1 MKKVFISLFGLIL
14 SIGAWAQCPTE
25 GTEAY
30 PVPVDSSLLTIN
42 GARRADCDAY
52 IKGSYNPL
60 YIHRCGV
67 PSNGYYSPSWYY
79 GLLSESD
86 ISDSGYNIGIVGR
99 VLHDGSHTTS
109 GRAYGVMGTATGYA
123 SGYTYGLF
131 GRLEGTRNGAGV
143 FGTSYLSDNGV
154 DTGARYAGF
163 FHGNVRVT
171 ETLNAATV
179 QANSILV
186 PAPSGTSLTS
196 TAAYSLDDAEESPTT
211 CQKLEGI
218 SAYTFLPDQPVV
230 AVTLENDADTVDY
243 ASLTLYDEEFY
254 SRTHHGLSPEEVEEV
269 YPELVYEDAEGNKSV
284 NYLELIPI
292 LLDAVK
298 ELRGEVEMLK
308 GNSANSPSYSRKRAQ
323 GVQTGIGHVPA
334 EGRGT
339 SGTVYNLHGQRTASP
354 ASNTIA
360 ISEDGLKS
368 IVK

>member
-25 GTEAY
+25 GTDAY

-42 GARRADCDAY
+42 AARRADCDAY
-52 IKGSYNPL
+52 IKGSCNPL
-60 YIHRCGV
+60 YIHRCGT
-67 PSNGYYSPSWYY
+67 PNNGYYSPSWYF

-86 ISDSGYNIGIVGR
+86 ISDSGYNFGIVGR

-109 GRAYGVMGTATGYA
+109 GRSYGVMGTATGYA

-143 FGTSYLSDNGV
+143 FGTSYATDHGV

-171 ETLNAATV
+171 EALNAATV
-179 QANSILV
+179 QANSIL
-186 PAPSGTSLTS
+186 APNVSGTSLTA
-196 TAAYSLDDAEESPTT
+196 TAAYSLGEDETPTT
-211 CQKLEGI
+211 CQKLDGI

-230 AVTLENDADTVDY
+230 AATLANDADTVDY

-254 SRTHHGLSPEEVEEV
+254 SRPHHGLSAEEVEEV

-323 GVQTGIGHVPA
+323 GVQTGIGQVTS
-334 EGRGT
+334 EGRGS
-339 SGTVYNLHGQRTASP
+339 SGAMYNLQGQRTLSP

-360 ISEDGLKS
+360 IREDGQKTILK
-368 IVK
+368 